1 MAPFQWKKKFLRGS
15 APLHV
20 VNVVMKEVVTQ
31 HYDVSRIKKPCWL
44 VFRHTETGD
53 YCCVGL
59 VQKGQKTLSNTVQKE
74 ERSLIRSYSDWN
86 EIMVRYASD
95 EPLSKTERA
104 CAEKILDSK
113 EGDKEWQQLRKYWK
127 CLKELN

>member
-20 VNVVMKEVVTQ
+20 VNVVMKEVVTPN
-31 HYDVSRIKKPCWL
+31 YDVSRLKKPCWL

-53 YCCVGL
+53 YCCVG
-59 VQKGQKTLSNTVQKE
+59 QIEKGQTTLSNEAQ
-74 ERSLIRSYSDWN
+74 ERTLVRSYSDWN

-104 CAEKILDSK
+104 CAEKILDSE